1 MNLQLFKLVIFTPV
15 VSIGMFRCHLLT
27 HFKYMYCQSDDQL
40 KTFTF
45 TRLAVRL
52 IVHNYIFDIVV
63 IFFVATT
70 IFKCP
75 ILSVRNIIAWHM
87 SFYLDFLF
95 IFVCYYNVSH
105 LWCFVCM
112 RIGLFLCFYVCSF
125 NFLLAKPS
133 KANKR
138 VSVQPRRG
146 SLPLESLPP
155 PLLRR

>member
-1 MNLQLFKLVIFTPV
+1 M
-15 VSIGMFRCHLLT
+15 
-27 HFKYMYCQSDDQL
+27 
-40 KTFTF
+40 F

-155 PLLRR
+155 PLLRRWLTLTWFTAHQRSVCLCVSNVTYYSHSQQYVVSLNYRYF